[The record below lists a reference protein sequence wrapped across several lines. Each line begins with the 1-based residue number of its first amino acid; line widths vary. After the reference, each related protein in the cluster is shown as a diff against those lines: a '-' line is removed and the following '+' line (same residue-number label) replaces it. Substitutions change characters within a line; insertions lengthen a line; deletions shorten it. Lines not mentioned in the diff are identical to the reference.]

1 MSAPGVMFEGGSEG
15 KEWEK
20 ERKKR
25 GRAGGRGG
33 GMKAGTEG
41 ERKSSGKYC
50 EHVSH
55 RKNLPLHNK
64 NGGTDSKSTGFGS
77 SVG

>member
-1 MSAPGVMFEGGSEG
+1 MG
-15 KEWEK
+15 
-20 ERKKR
+20 ERKEEKR
-25 GRAGGRGG
+25 EGRRKGGG